1 MGVWEWTLPHAH
13 APVLPNMHRIPTA
26 FAHRPALMPY
36 LTLGYPDAETSLACV
51 QAAAKG
57 GADLIELGVPFS
69 DPLADGP
76 VIQRSTQI
84 ALENGLTVAKCLQM
98 TAELRRRGVTVPF
111 MLMGYFNPIFSYD
124 VSRFARDAATAG
136 ADGVIVPD
144 LPLEEAAELEAA
156 CRESSL
162 SLIHMLAPTSTPERI
177 ENVAARASGF
187 LYLVSVA
194 GVTGERLGL
203 PEGLKEFVSRVKQKA
218 ATPVAVG
225 FGISTPAQA
234 AEVGHFADG
243 VIVGSAVIRAAGG
256 AQPVEAVRRLV
267 NDLRRAL

>member
-1 MGVWEWTLPHAH
+1 M
-13 APVLPNMHRIPTA
+13 NRIASA

-36 LTLGYPDAETSLACV
+36 LALGYPDAETSLACV
-51 QAAAKG
+51 QAAAEA

-76 VIQRSTQI
+76 VIQRLTQI
-84 ALENGLTVAKCLQM
+84 ALENGITVAKCLQM
-98 TAELRRRGVTVPF
+98 TAELRRRGVTVPS
-111 MLMGYFNPIFSYD
+111 MLMGYFNPIFSYG
-124 VSRFARDAATAG
+124 VSRFTRDASVAG
-136 ADGVIVPD
+136 ADGLIVPD
-144 LPLEEAAELEAA
+144 LPQEEAAELETA
-156 CRESSL
+156 CRECDL
-162 SLIHMLAPTSTPERI
+162 SLVHMLAPTSTPERI

-194 GVTGERLGL
+194 GVTGERQGL
-203 PEGLKEFVSRVKQKA
+203 PEGLKEFVGRVAQKA

-234 AEVGHFADG
+234 AEVGQLADG
-243 VIVGSAVIRAAGG
+243 VIVGSAVIKAAGD

-267 NDLRRAL
+267 SDLRRAL